1 MSVPS
6 GNVSPVT
13 ELSTRYRTGD
23 EQLDAEI
30 LALLQHVDD
39 EDRGLVFEM
48 IVTAI
53 RLSREQNDRGDLKLV
68 TNAMKELRYS
78 FEVFRPYAD
87 VRKCTIFGSARIKA
101 GDPAYECAKT
111 FAREI
116 TERDWMVITGAGPGI
131 MEAGHEGAGAANS
144 FGVNIVLP
152 FEAAANPFIV
162 DDPKLI
168 NFKYFFTRKVMFMK
182 ESHAY
187 VLLPGGFGT
196 MDESFELLTL
206 IQTGKTPPAP
216 VVLLDPPGSNYWDHW
231 FDFVTAEL
239 QGSGLISE
247 DDMCLVKVAHTVDEA
262 VEEVCRFYRTFHSMR
277 FVGEQLIFRL
287 TREIGDQELAALSYE
302 FAPMIVDGGIER
314 SEATRP
320 EIRDGDHVDLPRIT
334 FEFDKHKWSMLRMLI
349 DRLNDET
356 PAA

>member
-1 MSVPS
+1 M
-6 GNVSPVT
+6 T

-23 EQLDAEI
+23 DQLDAEI
-30 LALLQHVDD
+30 LALLQHVDED
-39 EDRGLVFEM
+39 DRGLVFEM
-48 IVTAI
+48 IVTSL

-78 FEVFRPYAD
+78 FEVFRPYSD
-87 VRKCTIFGSARIKA
+87 VLKCTIFGSARIKA
-101 GDPAYECAKT
+101 GEVAYECAKE
-111 FAREI
+111 FAAAI
-116 TERDWMVITGAGPGI
+116 AARDWMVITGAGPGI

-152 FEAAANPFIV
+152 FEAAANQFIA

-216 VVLLDPPGSNYWDHW
+216 VVLLDPPGSNYWDRWH
-231 FDFVTAEL
+231 DFVTAEL
-239 QGSGLISE
+239 EAPGLISP
-247 DDMCLVKVAHTVDEA
+247 DDMCLVTVAHSVDEA
-262 VEEVCRFYRTFHSMR
+262 VDEVCRFYRTYHSMR
-277 FVGEQLIFRL
+277 FVGDELIFRL
-287 TREIGDQELAALSYE
+287 RREIGDDELAALSEE
-302 FAPMIVDGGIER
+302 FSPMIVHGGIER
-314 SEATRP
+314 VETTRQ
-320 EIRDGDHVDLPRIT
+320 ERRDNDHVDLPRIG

-349 DRLNDET
+349 DRLNDAT
-356 PAA
+356 PA

>member
-1 MSVPS
+1 M
-6 GNVSPVT
+6 T

-23 EQLDAEI
+23 DQLDAEI
-30 LALLQHVDD
+30 LALLQHVDE

-48 IVTAI
+48 IVTSL

-87 VRKCTIFGSARIKA
+87 VLKCTIFGSARIKA
-101 GDPAYECAKT
+101 GDPAYECAKE
-111 FAREI
+111 FAAQI
-116 TERDWMVITGAGPGI
+116 AARDWMVITGAGPGI

-152 FEAAANPFIV
+152 FEAAANPFIA

-196 MDESFELLTL
+196 MDESF
-206 IQTGKTPPAP
+206 
-216 VVLLDPPGSNYWDHW
+216 
-231 FDFVTAEL
+231 
-239 QGSGLISE
+239 
-247 DDMCLVKVAHTVDEA
+247 
-262 VEEVCRFYRTFHSMR
+262 
-277 FVGEQLIFRL
+277 
-287 TREIGDQELAALSYE
+287 
-302 FAPMIVDGGIER
+302 
-314 SEATRP
+314 
-320 EIRDGDHVDLPRIT
+320 
-334 FEFDKHKWSMLRMLI
+334 
-349 DRLNDET
+349 
-356 PAA
+356 